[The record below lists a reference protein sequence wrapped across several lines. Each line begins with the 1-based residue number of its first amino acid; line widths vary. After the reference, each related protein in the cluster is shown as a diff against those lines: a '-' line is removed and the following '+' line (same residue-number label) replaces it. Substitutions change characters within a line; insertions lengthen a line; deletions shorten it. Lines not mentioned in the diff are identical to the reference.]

1 MEYRISV
8 NHEERI
14 MEVKTQGSA
23 SIEGFL
29 SFVNELLAPSY
40 LDLRY
45 NLLIEM
51 SELDTTPLGTK
62 DIRNLVAFLEMH
74 MEKLAPTR
82 HALVAASPLAFGF
95 ARMYQILAEG
105 SLPMSIQVFAVRE
118 KALEWLR
125 DTAENSSA
133 VEIDPKNPVVPL

>member
-8 NHEERI
+8 NHEERF
-14 MEVKTQGSA
+14 MEVKTRGPA
-23 SIEGFL
+23 SIEGFQSL
-29 SFVNELLAPSY
+29 DSELLAPSC

-51 SELDTTPLGTK
+51 SELDTTLLGTN

-74 MEKLAPTR
+74 KEKLPPTQ
-82 HALVAASPLAFGF
+82 HAIVAASPLAFGF

-105 SLPMSIQVFAVRE
+105 ALPMSIQVFALRD

-125 DTAENSSA
+125 DTAEKPSKS
-133 VEIDPKNPVVPL
+133 